1 MLPLILLISISFDGS
16 SVTNFS
22 LIPKV
27 FTLNAYRMVFA
38 TPGRILNGYKVTT
51 FYSVF
56 GTLSSLVVMMMFA
69 YSISRPNF
77 VLRNPLTFIL
87 FFTTLFS
94 GGLVPSYLLNTR
106 YLHLNNTIWICT
118 STAQHDQRV
127 ERHRHQDVPKGAV
140 RRAVQEAARLDGA
153 SELRICFT
161 IILPLSTPVLAS
173 VGFLD
178 FINRWNNWYTSQI
191 YITKPELRSLQYL
204 LKLILDNLDELKSMQ
219 QEGRSGSESCR
230 SAGQSGVGA
239 LRHGGRGGRP
249 DDADIPLL
257 PEVFCQGHDDRR
269 GQRLR
274 RAVPAATPLRA
285 LKPDSAPLGGGSSLV
300 VGACRCVQAVTR
312 LDRP

>member
-1 MLPLILLISISFDGS
+1 MQQTQYPALPRRRKLNKGQLALHIFFIILSLCYVLPLWLLISVSLDGS
-16 SVTNFS
+16 SVTSFS
-22 LIPKV
+22 LIPKE
-27 FTLNAYRMVFA
+27 FSFNAYRMVFA
-38 TPGRILNGYKVTT
+38 TPGRILNGYKVTA

-106 YLHLNNTIWICT
+106 YLHLNDTIWIYILPSMISAWNVIVIKT
-118 STAQHDQRV
+118 YLKGLSV
-127 ERHRHQDVPKGAV
+127 ELF
-140 RRAVQEAARLDGA
+140 EAARLDGA

-178 FINRWNNWYTSQI
+178 FIGRWNNWYTSQI

-204 LKLILDNLDELKSMQ
+204 LKLILDNLELLKTMQNEGGLDPSMT
-219 QEGRSGSESCR
+219 SMLNNLESMR
-230 SAGQSGVGA
+230 FAMAVVAAG
-239 LRHGGRGGRP
+239 P
-249 DDADIPLL
+249 M
-257 PEVFCQGHDDRR
+257 
-269 GQRLR
+269 
-274 RAVPAATPLRA
+274 
-285 LKPDSAPLGGGSSLV
+285 LV
-300 VGACRCVQAVTR
+300 VFPFFQKYFAKGMTIGAVKG
-312 LDRP
+312 

>member
-1 MLPLILLISISFDGS
+1 MQKATYPPLRTHKKLTKGQMGLHIFFILLSLCYVLPLILLISISFDGS

-27 FTLNAYRMVFA
+27 FTLNAYKMVFA

-106 YLHLNNTIWICT
+106 YLHLNNTIWIYILPSMISAWNVIVIKT
-118 STAQHDQRV
+118 YLKGLSV
-127 ERHRHQDVPKGAV
+127 ELF
-140 RRAVQEAARLDGA
+140 EAARLDGA

-161 IILPLSTPVLAS
+161 IILPLSTPVLATIALF
-173 VGFLD
+173 VGVQH
-178 FINRWNNWYTSQI
+178 WNDWFAPAYYVTDQKLMTMPATLMRLLSENSA
-191 YITKPELRSLQYL
+191 LQ
-204 LKLILDNLDELKSMQ
+204 KMKEVN
-219 QEGRSGSESCR
+219 
-230 SAGQSGVGA
+230 AAVSGVTATLETVRYATLIVSIAPITVMYPFLQKYFIQGMMIGA
-239 LRHGGRGGRP
+239 LK
-249 DDADIPLL
+249 
-257 PEVFCQGHDDRR
+257 E
-269 GQRLR
+269 
-274 RAVPAATPLRA
+274 
-285 LKPDSAPLGGGSSLV
+285 
-300 VGACRCVQAVTR
+300 
-312 LDRP
+312 